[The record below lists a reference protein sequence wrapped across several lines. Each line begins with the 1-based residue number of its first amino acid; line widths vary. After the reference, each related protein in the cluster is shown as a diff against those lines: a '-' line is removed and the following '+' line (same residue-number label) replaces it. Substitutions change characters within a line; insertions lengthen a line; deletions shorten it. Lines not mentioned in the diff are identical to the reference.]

1 MHAEVKRKLIEI
13 KPIHKYY
20 LNNFNLPAVYLLSG
34 GPLEIEGEGGGG
46 GAVLSARIL
55 FFTNNV
61 VQDFPGHMG
70 VA

>member
-20 LNNFNLPAVYLLSG
+20 LNNFNLRGWYLLSG

-46 GAVLSARIL
+46 GGQ
-55 FFTNNV
+55 FC
-61 VQDFPGHMG
+61 QPGYCFLLIT
-70 VA
+70 